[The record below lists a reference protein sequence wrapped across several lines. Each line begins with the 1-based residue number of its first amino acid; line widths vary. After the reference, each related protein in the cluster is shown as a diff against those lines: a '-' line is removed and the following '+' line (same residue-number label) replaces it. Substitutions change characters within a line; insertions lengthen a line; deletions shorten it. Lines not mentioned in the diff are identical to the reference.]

1 MNRPG
6 TASVLA
12 AVLLLVGAAE
22 PQSTANSE
30 SRRSGFADMSPAIQ
44 AIQRDDTQNP
54 AMLWVKEG
62 EAAWQKEVGVPP
74 RNACMQC
81 HGDAAKSM
89 RGVAA
94 RYPAFDQRL
103 QRPINLQQR
112 INQCRERHQHAPPL
126 PVESAELLNLESYV
140 AHQSRGLSMAPPD
153 DVRLVPWRE
162 RGARWFGQRMGQL
175 DLSCAQCHDGL
186 AGKRLAGNP
195 IPQAHPTGYPI
206 YRLEWQGVGS
216 LQRRLRNCM
225 VGIRAE
231 PFPFG
236 SIETVELELF
246 LAQRA
251 RGMPLETPA
260 VRP

>member
-1 MNRPG
+1 MNCLR
-6 TASVLA
+6 TASLLT
-12 AVLLLVGAAE
+12 AVLLAGAVDS
-22 PQSTANSE
+22 QSPTTPE
-30 SRRSGFADMSPAIQ
+30 TRRSGFADMGPAIQ

-62 EAAWQKEVGVPP
+62 EAAWQRDLAGKP
-74 RNACMQC
+74 RSACMQC
-81 HGDAAKSM
+81 HGDAAQSM

-94 RYPAFDQRL
+94 RYPAFDERL

-112 INQCRERHQHAPPL
+112 INQCRERHQRAPAL
-126 PVESAELLNLESYV
+126 AVESADLLNLESHV
-140 AHQSRGLSMAPPD
+140 AHQSRGMSMAPPD
-153 DVRLVPWRE
+153 DARLVPWRE

-225 VGIRAE
+225 AGIRAE
-231 PFPFG
+231 PFPYG

-251 RGMPLETPA
+251 RGMTLETPA